1 MDRAIVDR
9 TPLPPGRRILVVS
22 DIHGHLPFFRALMD
36 KVALVPN
43 PHPPPHLRQLRRAGP
58 EFLRD

>member
-36 KVALVPN
+36 KVALDRKSVV
-43 PHPPPHLRQLRRAGP
+43 
-58 EFLRD
+58 